1 LHTDIAEET
10 TQMHT
15 QKEKRT
21 PTHTHTHTH
30 TTTKTAAT
38 ETSPTFFSHPPK
50 KTITEVCREKKTKT
64 VAAEI
69 QQQEKTPD

>member
-15 QKEKRT
+15 QKEKHT
-21 PTHTHTHTH
+21 PRHTHTH
-30 TTTKTAAT
+30 TTTAAT

-50 KTITEVCREKKTKT
+50 KTITEVCRETKKKTVT
-64 VAAEI
+64 AEI